1 MPQEKKI
8 IGQYHWWTQ
17 MQKSWTKFYQIESK
31 NRLKGLYIM
40 IKKASEH
47 DGTPSELIQ
56 ILKDDAVKVQHS

>member
-1 MPQEKKI
+1 
-8 IGQYHWWTQ
+8 